1 MRYIVLADVGGGGG
15 GEGGALEVCRRR
27 HPEGADNNAVTHL
40 HHHLHM
46 LSVGLLFQLL
56 QLLLDLHLRTWQVQK
71 KGGQPE
77 EGEGRELVVLFV
89 LAAAHLQEV
98 ATTVEERIRE
108 KLWAIMWR
116 PWAQPR
122 HNRIQPC

>member
-1 MRYIVLADVGGGGG
+1 MVCMLREKSLGHNMR
-15 GEGGALEVCRRR
+15 GE
-27 HPEGADNNAVTHL
+27 
-40 HHHLHM
+40 
-46 LSVGLLFQLL
+46 
-56 QLLLDLHLRTWQVQK
+56 QVQK

-77 EGEGRELVVLFV
+77 EVEGSELVVLFV